1 MLKKINFSLKK
12 KMRIMWNTILFLT
25 EIILEETLHFIIRI
39 TGDIRFQVTMEEK
52 PTSRYKD
59 SGCSFVVEVQPDYDR
74 EETEGTK
81 GSSDDMTA
89 GITDQQAL
97 VHREEIPDDRSSGN
111 CPRDARDTSPS
122 PSNHPTF
129 ISRFHRFRK
138 YAIIRKHQYRSVA
151 IRSFDIQPRLGQSE
165 LPLW

>member
-1 MLKKINFSLKK
+1 MEK
-12 KMRIMWNTILFLT
+12 
-25 EIILEETLHFIIRI
+25 TLHFIIRI
-39 TGDIRFQVTMEEK
+39 TYDDIRFQVTMEEK

-59 SGCSFVVEVQPDYDR
+59 SGCSFVVEVQSDYDR

-111 CPRDARDTSPS
+111 CSCDVRDISA
-122 PSNHPTF
+122 SNRPTF
-129 ISRFHRFRK
+129 ISRFRRFRK
-138 YAIIRKHQYRSVA
+138 YAIVRKHQYRSVA
-151 IRSFDIQPRLGQSE
+151 IGSFDIQPRLGQSE
-165 LPLW
+165 LSLWKSGRIRFW